1 MANPRT
7 RLITSYSL
15 YISLDRSWNQVM
27 KRVRYEASE
36 TKSERTVFLER
47 RKIRF
52 SRRERTKMASSSS
65 PCAACKFL
73 RRKCTQECV
82 FAPYFPPDQPQKF
95 SYVHKVFGASNV
107 AKLLNELASNQR
119 EDAVNSLFYEAEARL
134 RDPVYGC
141 VGLISILQHRL
152 KQLQHDLENAK
163 KELAAY
169 AGPQAMLPILQTQ
182 HPQPHFMSLPPQ
194 PQRPSSSSASVL
206 TQQHHHNMLPMMAIP
221 TGQLYHQQQQQQQ
234 QIFEAQQLAAVNAV
248 AREQHDEMFRAY
260 GGGGSNNS
268 PHHHQNQPQVEIL
281 RFNHGFDSVPTGSV
295 TVTGFNQLSSSG
307 TTVTGMSPSLA
318 LGGNFV
324 DSPPANDNYHTDQQ
338 LHHHQQQQHHEAQ
351 LFIPTQPSQ
360 PLPLQ
365 TQETQTQPNSESEEG
380 RRSII
385 GSSREEVNPKAVS
398 N

>member
-1 MANPRT
+1 
-7 RLITSYSL
+7 
-15 YISLDRSWNQVM
+15 
-27 KRVRYEASE
+27 
-36 TKSERTVFLER
+36 
-47 RKIRF
+47 
-52 SRRERTKMASSSS
+52 MASSSS

-95 SYVHKVFGASNV
+95 AYVHKVFGASNV
-107 AKLLNELASNQR
+107 AKLLNEIPSNQR

-152 KQLQHDLENAK
+152 KQLQQDLETAK
-163 KELAAY
+163 KDLAAY
-169 AGPQAMLPILQTQ
+169 VGPQAMLPILQPH

-194 PQRPSSSSASVL
+194 PQRPSSSSSASVL
-206 TQQHHHNMLPMMAIP
+206 TQQHHHNLLPMMAIP
-221 TGQLYHQQQQQQQ
+221 TGQLYHQQQQQQQQQ

-248 AREQHDEMFRAY
+248 AREQQNEMFRAY
-260 GGGGSNNS
+260 GGGGSNS
-268 PHHHQNQPQVEIL
+268 PHHHQNQSQVEIL
-281 RFNHGFDSVPTGSV
+281 RFNNNNNGFDSVPAGSV
-295 TVTGFNQLSSSG
+295 TVTGFNQLSSGG

-324 DSPPANDNYHTDQQ
+324 DSPPTNSNYHTDQQ
-338 LHHHQQQQHHEAQ
+338 LHHHHQQQHHEAQ
-351 LFIPTQPSQ
+351 LFIPTHSSQ

-380 RRSII
+380 RRSVI
-385 GSSREEVNPKAVS
+385 GSSR
-398 N
+398 